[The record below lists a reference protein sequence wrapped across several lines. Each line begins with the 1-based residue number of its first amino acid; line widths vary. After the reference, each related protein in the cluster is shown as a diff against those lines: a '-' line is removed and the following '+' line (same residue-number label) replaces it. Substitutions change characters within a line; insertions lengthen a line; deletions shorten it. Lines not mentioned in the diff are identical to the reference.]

1 MDDEKYMRLA
11 LRLAIKAKGRTSP
24 NPLVGAVI
32 VKDDIIIGEG
42 YHKKAG
48 EPHAEINALNMV
60 DKKAKGATLYL
71 SLEPCA
77 HFGRTSPCTKRIIS
91 SGIKEVAIAMIDPN
105 PLNCGKGIKELRKVG
120 IEVKVGVL
128 EKEAKKINE
137 AYIEYITTKRPF
149 VILKTAMS
157 LDGKIATKTGDSRW
171 ITNELS
177 RKYVHKLRSE
187 VDAILVGIETV
198 LKDDP
203 LLTVR
208 SPKSPSSE
216 AELLRRTGKVQSQL
230 IRVVV
235 DSRARVSL
243 GAKILNQEVPTI
255 VATTKFA
262 SKRKIETLRKKGVKV
277 LIIGERDKRV
287 NLKELLKKLGELEIT
302 SLLVEGG
309 GKINASFLENGLVD
323 KVLFFI
329 APKIIGGEE
338 ALTPVEGEGIKK
350 IKDAIK
356 LKNISIKRF
365 EGDILIE
372 GYVWRAKCLL
382 G

>member
-32 VKDDIIIGEG
+32 VKDNRIIGKG
-42 YHKKAG
+42 YHRRAG
-48 EPHAEINALNMV
+48 KPHAEINALDM
-60 DKKAKGATLYL
+60 AGERARGATLYL
-71 SLEPCA
+71 NLEPCA
-77 HFGRTSPCTKRIIS
+77 HFGRTSPCTKKIIS
-91 SGIKEVAIAMIDPN
+91 SRIKEVVVAMIDPN
-105 PLNCGKGIKELRKVG
+105 PLNYSRGVKELRKAG
-120 IEVKVGVL
+120 IEVKVGIL
-128 EKEAKKINE
+128 EEKAKKINE
-137 AYIEYITTKRPF
+137 AYITYITTRKPF

-157 LDGKIATKTGDSRW
+157 LDGRIATKTGDSKW
-171 ITNELS
+171 ITNESS

-187 VDAILVGIETV
+187 VDAVLVGIETV

-208 SPKSPSSE
+208 SPKS
-216 AELLRRTGKVQSQL
+216 KVQSQP

-235 DSRARVSL
+235 DSRARIPL
-243 GAKILNQEVPTI
+243 GAKILNQESPTI

-262 SKRKIETLRKKGVKV
+262 SKRKIEALRKKEVKV
-277 LIIGERDKRV
+277 LIIRDRNKKV

-309 GKINASFLENGLVD
+309 GKINASFLENDLVN
-323 KVLFFI
+323 KILFFI

-338 ALTPVEGEGIKK
+338 ALTPVEGEGIER
-350 IKDAIK
+350 IKHTTK

-365 EGDILIE
+365 REDMLVE
-372 GYVWRAKCLL
+372 GYVANRLP
-382 G
+382 

>member
-1 MDDEKYMRLA
+1 MDDEKYMKLA

-32 VKDDIIIGEG
+32 VKNDRIVGRG
-42 YHKKAG
+42 YHRKAG
-48 EPHAEINALNMV
+48 RPHAEINALNMTGER
-60 DKKAKGATLYL
+60 AKGATLYL
-71 SLEPCA
+71 NLEPCA
-77 HFGRTSPCTKRIIS
+77 HFGKTPPCTKRIIS
-91 SGIKEVAIAMIDPN
+91 SGIKEVVIAMIDPN
-105 PLNCGKGIKELRKVG
+105 PLNCGNGVKELRKAG

-128 EKEAKKINE
+128 EKEARKINE
-137 AYIEYITTKRPF
+137 AYTKYITTKKPF

-157 LDGKIATKTGDSRW
+157 LDGKIATKTGVSKW
-171 ITNELS
+171 ITNEKS

-187 VDAILVGIETV
+187 ADAILVGVETV

-203 LLTVR
+203 RLTSRV
-208 SPKSPSSE
+208 KGKG
-216 AELLRRTGKVQSQL
+216 LRVKDKKPF
-230 IRVVV
+230 RVVV
-235 DSRARVSL
+235 DSRVRIPLGARV
-243 GAKILNQEVPTI
+243 LNKEAPTI
-255 VATTKFA
+255 IATTKFA
-262 SKRKIETLRKKGVKV
+262 PKRKTEALRKKGIEILVIKD
-277 LIIGERDKRV
+277 RDKKV
-287 NLKELLKKLGELEIT
+287 NLKELLKRLGELEIT

-356 LKNISIKRF
+356 LKDINIKRF
-365 EGDILIE
+365 GEDVLIE
-372 GYVWRAKCLL
+372 GYVANRLP
-382 G
+382 

>member
-11 LRLAIKAKGRTSP
+11 LRLAIKAKGKTSP

-32 VKDDIIIGEG
+32 VKDNRIIGQG

-48 EPHAEINALNMV
+48 EPHAEINALNM
-60 DKKAKGATLYL
+60 AGRRARGATLYL

-77 HFGRTSPCTKRIIS
+77 HFGRTPPCTKRIIS
-91 SGIKEVAIAMIDPN
+91 FGIKKVVAAMVDPN
-105 PLNCGKGIKELRKVG
+105 PLNCGRGVKELRKAKVK
-120 IEVKVGVL
+120 VKVGVL
-128 EKEAKKINE
+128 EKEAGKINE
-137 AYIEYITTKRPF
+137 SYIKYITTKKPF

-157 LDGKIATKTGDSRW
+157 LDGKIATKTGDSKW
-171 ITNELS
+171 ITNEKS
-177 RKYVHKLRSE
+177 REYVHKLRSE

-208 SPKSPSSE
+208 SS
-216 AELLRRTGKVQSQL
+216 AFRRNLAKRGLGVRSQPVR
-230 IRVVV
+230 IVV
-235 DSRARVSL
+235 DSRVRIPLGARV
-243 GAKILNQEVPTI
+243 LNQEAPTI

-262 SKRKIETLRKKGVKV
+262 SKRKIEALKKKGIKV
-277 LIIGERDKRV
+277 LVIKERDKKV
-287 NLKELLKKLGELEIT
+287 NLKELLKRLGELEIT

-309 GKINASFLENGLVD
+309 GRINASFLENDLVD

-329 APKIIGGEE
+329 APKIIGGEK
-338 ALTPVEGEGIKK
+338 ALTPVEGEGIER

-365 EGDILIE
+365 GEDMLVE
-372 GYVWRAKCLL
+372 GYI
-382 G
+382 